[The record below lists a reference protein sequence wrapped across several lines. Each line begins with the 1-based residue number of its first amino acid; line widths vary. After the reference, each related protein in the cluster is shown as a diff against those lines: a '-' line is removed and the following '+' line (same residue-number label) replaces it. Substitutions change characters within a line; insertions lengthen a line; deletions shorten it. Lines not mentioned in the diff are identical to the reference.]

1 MTTRRRVA
9 RVGTVVVAG
18 VLSMLLLAAAS
29 YAAFRLIGPAYLL
42 AQHSRA
48 LGVLAV
54 AVAPVAVLVLVRV
67 VRRSVAARVGF
78 TPQLRS
84 IALWAA
90 RGALLVMAVFLGGTL
105 FLLSI
110 PNNGPDALG
119 ADVTVIV
126 RPASALLFAGC
137 LLGLY
142 GLHRVDVR
150 STPPAIGEVAE
161 QAPFV
166 GEIGGRRAGKVT
178 WRSVVL
184 AVVGVLLRAALL
196 YVAVVLAVEAIQIA
210 QGYVVFEGNLL
221 WRAVEADL
229 TGLLLGIGGCV
240 FTLLLLPSLWRRTGG
255 GEQ

>member
-1 MTTRRRVA
+1 MTTTRRV
-9 RVGTVVVAG
+9 VGAAAGIIASGLLVVAA
-18 VLSMLLLAAAS
+18 V
-29 YAAFRLIGPAYLL
+29 YAAYRVIGPAYVL

-48 LGVLAV
+48 LAVLTV
-54 AVAPVAVLVLVRV
+54 AAAPVAVLVLVRV
-67 VRRSVAARVGF
+67 VRRTVAARGGL
-78 TPQLRS
+78 TPQSRS
-84 IALWAA
+84 VAVWAA
-90 RGALLVMAVFLGGTL
+90 RGLLLVTAVFLLGTV

-110 PNNGPDALG
+110 PNNGASSVG

-178 WRSVVL
+178 WHSVVL
-184 AVVGVLLRAALL
+184 AVVGVVFRAGLL
-196 YVAVVLAVEAIQIA
+196 YLVVLLSVEAIE
-210 QGYVVFEGNLL
+210 VVQEHLLFEGNLL
-221 WRAVEADL
+221 WRAVEDDL

-240 FTLLLLPSLWRRTGG
+240 FGLLLLPSPWRLSVKGG
-255 GEQ
+255 DR

>member
-1 MTTRRRVA
+1 MTTRRVA
-9 RVGTVVVAG
+9 RVGTVVAAG
-18 VLSMLLLAAAS
+18 GLSLLLVAAAA
-29 YAAFRLIGPAYLL
+29 YAAYRLIGPAYLL
-42 AQHSRA
+42 PQYSRA

-67 VRRSVAARVGF
+67 VRRTVAARGGL
-78 TPQLRS
+78 TPPLRS
-84 IALWAA
+84 GAVWVA
-90 RGALLVMAVFLGGTL
+90 RGGLLVTAVYLAGTL

-119 ADVTVIV
+119 ADVNVFV
-126 RPASALLFAGC
+126 RPASALLLAAT
-137 LLGLY
+137 LLALY
-142 GLHRVDVR
+142 ALHRVDVR
-150 STPPAIGEVAE
+150 STPPALGAE

-196 YVAVVLAVEAIQIA
+196 YVAVVLAVEAIHVA
-210 QGYVVFEGNLL
+210 QEYVVFEGNLL

-229 TGLLLGIGGCV
+229 TGLLMAIGGCV
-240 FTLLLLPSLWRRTGG
+240 FGLLLLPSPWRLSVKGG
-255 GEQ
+255 DR

>member
-1 MTTRRRVA
+1 MTTRRVA

-18 VLSMLLLAAAS
+18 LLSMLLTAAAS

-67 VRRSVAARVGF
+67 VRRSVAARGGF
-78 TPQLRS
+78 TTPQLRS
-84 IALWAA
+84 ITLWGA

-210 QGYVVFEGNLL
+210 QEYVVFEGNLL

>member
-1 MTTRRRVA
+1 MTTRRVA
-9 RVGTVVVAG
+9 RVGTVVTAG
-18 VLSMLLLAAAS
+18 VLSVLLLVAAS

-42 AQHSRA
+42 PQYSRA

-67 VRRSVAARVGF
+67 VRRTVAARGGLS
-78 TPQLRS
+78 PQLRS
-84 IALWAA
+84 GAVWVA
-90 RGALLVMAVFLGGTL
+90 RGGLLVTAVYLAGTL
-105 FLLSI
+105 FRLSI

-119 ADVTVIV
+119 ADVNVFV
-126 RPASALLFAGC
+126 RPASALLLAAT
-137 LLGLY
+137 LLALY
-142 GLHRVDVR
+142 ALHRVDVR

-196 YVAVVLAVEAIQIA
+196 YVAVVLAVEAIHVA
-210 QGYVVFEGNLL
+210 QEYVVFEGNLL

-229 TGLLLGIGGCV
+229 TGLLMAIGGCV
-240 FTLLLLPSLWRRTGG
+240 FGLLLLPSPWRLSVKGG
-255 GEQ
+255 DR